1 MESQIFDILKKC
13 KCDSLFQTHVSLFPT
28 GKFSIPRTKIDK
40 FWNKFCE
47 VLNKNPDAKFGIAEK
62 PQAYLPVLV
71 DVDISRNIS
80 IDEMDDEE
88 DIRDQGRDMLNK
100 YGYTAITAESG
111 ERAIEIYKNNA
122 IQKSSE

>member
-28 GKFSIPRTKIDK
+28 GRFSIPRTKIDK

-47 VLNKNPDAKFGIAEK
+47 VLSKKPDAKFGIAEK

-71 DVDISRNIS
+71 DVDISRSIS
-80 IDEMDDEE
+80 IDETDDEE
-88 DIRDQGRDMLNK
+88 DIQDKL
-100 YGYTAITAESG
+100 T
-111 ERAIEIYKNNA
+111 EI
-122 IQKSSE
+122 